1 MFERGFK
8 SWCEKLSLE
17 FRAKL
22 GLEPIDPLPAR
33 DLATHL
39 GIQVRTTAE
48 FSALSPSSQSILDGD
63 DAWSAVTLEGS
74 DKKLIILKATNTPG
88 RQSSDLMHELSHH
101 LLDHRP
107 TPVDVSKEGLL
118 MLHSYDRTH
127 EAQADW
133 LSSCLLL
140 PRPAL
145 MLIKTRRDEE
155 SAAAQ
160 AYGVSIAMLK
170 YRLDVSGINVQA
182 ARRQKMT

>member
-17 FRAKL
+17 FRSKL
-22 GLEPIDPLPAR
+22 GLKSVDPMPAR
-33 DLATHL
+33 DLAAHL
-39 GIQVRTTAE
+39 VIQVRTTAD
-48 FSALSPSSQSILDGD
+48 FPALSADNQRILEGD
-63 DAWSAVTLEGS
+63 DAWSAVTLEVA
-74 DKKLIILKATNTPG
+74 DRKLIILKATNTPG

-118 MLHSYDRTH
+118 MLHSYNRTD

-145 MLIKTRRDEE
+145 MHIKTRHNDEAE
-155 SAAAQ
+155 AART
-160 AYGVSIAMLK
+160 YGVSIAMLK
-170 YRLDVSGINVQA
+170 YRLDVSGINYQA
-182 ARRQKMT
+182 ARRRKTA

>member
-22 GLEPIDPLPAR
+22 DLEPADPLPAR
-33 DLATHL
+33 ALAAHL

-48 FSALSPSSQSILDGD
+48 FPALSPSSRNTLEAD
-63 DAWSAVTLEGS
+63 DAWSAVTLEAA

-107 TPVDVSKEGLL
+107 TPVDVSSEGFL
-118 MLHSYDRTH
+118 MLHSYNRTD

-145 MLIKTRRDEE
+145 LLIKTRRDDD
-155 SAAAQ
+155 SVAAQ

-182 ARRQKMT
+182 ARRQRMT